1 MPGIPEEKIEEIR
14 SSINIVHYIT
24 QFVNL
29 KKTGQNYKGLCPFH
43 TEKTPSFIVNPEKQI
58 FKCFGCGKGGN
69 IYTFIMDFEKHSFVD
84 AVKKA
89 ADFAGISLPV
99 TEQSAKE
106 INYFQKLYQIN
117 ENACEFFEDILYKP
131 KNEEQ
136 LNYFLKR
143 NISEK
148 TIKAF
153 RLGYAPDS
161 YDQLL
166 GRLKNSVLDLQ
177 EAAKLGLIQEKEDK
191 GKFYDKFRHRV
202 MFPFQNVS
210 GKIIGFGGRKLRE
223 EQQPKYLNSPE
234 SPVYKKGKIL
244 YGLHQAVNSI
254 RENGFVIIVEG
265 YFDLLRLVEEG
276 MKNTAATS
284 GTSLTEEQA
293 KLLRRYTKDIYIA
306 YDGDSA
312 GIKAAIR
319 NAQIIEKYDM
329 NAFIIS
335 LPEQDDPDSF
345 VLNNGLAAFKELLK
359 EKTLPIDF
367 QINAFLNTHKNPSIE
382 QKESFIQEILSSLL
396 EMRNQIKTGLY
407 IHQLAERLQI
417 NESLLI
423 NQINSLKRQKYR
435 SFRSKNKTDEQVS
448 STVKYGVHSGIYE
461 AEKGLIGLLLSST
474 QEIQNYIVENVSYEL
489 FENEELLHIYEFIMH
504 ELEEVGKIDLGKIM
518 QSFQEDEESNKVIS
532 EIAVNDYINEMK
544 FAKDC
549 IFQLK
554 KWHLEKKAQDISALI
569 KTEDSSTESV
579 LHYTQQLTEV
589 RKEINQLV
597 RIHRGILKI

>member
-14 SSINIVHYIT
+14 SSINIVHYIS

-69 IYTFIMDFEKHSFVD
+69 IYTFIMDYEKHSFVD

-276 MKNTAATS
+276 IKNTAATS

-367 QINAFLNTHKNPSIE
+367 QINAFLNTNKNPSIE
-382 QKESFIQEILSSLL
+382 QKDSFIQEILSSLL

-435 SFRSKNKTDEQVS
+435 SFRSKNKAGEEVS
-448 STVKYGVHSGIYE
+448 STVKRRVHSGIYE
-461 AEKGLIGLLLSST
+461 AEKGLIGLLLNST
-474 QEIQNYIVENVSYEL
+474 QEIQNYIIANVSYEL
-489 FENEELLHIYEFIMH
+489 FENEQLLHIYEFIMQ

-554 KWHLEKKAQDISALI
+554 KWDLEKKAQDISSLI
-569 KTEDSSTESV
+569 KTEDSSTESI

>member
-69 IYTFIMDFEKHSFVD
+69 IYTFIMDYEKHSFVD

-117 ENACEFFEDILYKP
+117 ENACGFFEDILYKP

-136 LNYFLKR
+136 LNYFLRR

-367 QINAFLNTHKNPSIE
+367 QINAFLNTNKNPSIE

-448 STVKYGVHSGIYE
+448 STIKYGVHSGIYE
-461 AEKGLIGLLLSST
+461 AEKGLIGLLLSSS
-474 QEIQNYIVENVSYEL
+474 QEIQNYIIENVSYEL
-489 FENEELLHIYEFIMH
+489 FENKELLGIYEFIMH

-532 EIAVNDYINEMK
+532 EIAVNDYINETK

-569 KTEDSSTESV
+569 KTEDSSTESI

>member
-14 SSINIVHYIT
+14 SSINIVHYIS

-254 RENGFVIIVEG
+254 RENGFIIIVEG

-448 STVKYGVHSGIYE
+448 STIKYGVHSGIYE
-461 AEKGLIGLLLSST
+461 AEKGLIGLLLNSS
-474 QEIQNYIVENVSYEL
+474 QEIQNYIIENVSYEL
-489 FENEELLHIYEFIMH
+489 FDNKELLGIYEFIMQ
-504 ELEEVGKIDLGKIM
+504 ELEEVGKIDLGKII

-532 EIAVNDYINEMK
+532 EIAVNDYINETK

-569 KTEDSSTESV
+569 KTEDSSTESI